1 MIAWVDGEWLDE
13 TAASVPIT
21 DRGFLGADAVFETAR
36 LHDGGYFRLERH
48 LERLEQSAA
57 VLRIPL
63 PPRSTLRDV
72 AFQLAQRNALS
83 DGSLR
88 ITVTR
93 GSGSGSFALA
103 TIAPVSS
110 AWRERAE
117 RGWTLITARVRTP
130 PATVVPHVVKTTG
143 RIWSLLARQEA
154 ADAGADDAL
163 LLTVDGH
170 VAEGPTWNVF
180 WRRADTLYTPALET
194 GILDGVTRAEVI
206 GLGRALGLQVEE
218 GIYGRDA
225 LDYADEILA
234 TMSSVGPVNIRVLDR
249 RPLPEPELGPRL
261 RSAYWAAVA
270 AHVERPAGTEPA

>member
-1 MIAWVDGEWLDE
+1 MLAWVDGAWLDE
-13 TAASVPIT
+13 SAAAVPIT

-36 LHDGGYFRLERH
+36 LFDGGFFRLARH
-48 LERLEQSAA
+48 LDRLEQSAA

-63 PPRSTLRDV
+63 PPRSTLTDV
-72 AFQLAQRNALS
+72 AFQLASRNGLT

-93 GSGSGSFALA
+93 GSGSGSFPVA
-103 TIAPVSS
+103 TIAPVSR
-110 AWRERAE
+110 AWRDRAE
-117 RGWTLITARVRTP
+117 RGWTLVTARVRTP

-180 WRRADTLYTPALET
+180 WRRDDVLCTPALET

-206 GLGRALGLQVEE
+206 SLGSQLGLRVEE
-218 GIYGRDA
+218 GVYGRDA

-234 TMSSVGPVNIRVLDR
+234 TMSSVGPVNIRILDR
-249 RPLPEPELGPRL
+249 RPLPEPQLGPRL
-261 RSAYWAAVA
+261 RTAYWQAVA
-270 AHVERPAGTEPA
+270 ANVERPAGTEPA

>member
-1 MIAWVDGEWLDE
+1 MIAWVDGEWLE
-13 TAASVPIT
+13 EGRASVPIT

-36 LHDGGYFRLERH
+36 LYEGGFFRLERH

-63 PPRSTLRDV
+63 PARSTLRDA

-93 GSGSGSFALA
+93 GSGTGSLVVA
-103 TIAPVSS
+103 TIAAVST
-110 AWRERAE
+110 AWREKAE
-117 RGWTLITARVRTP
+117 RGWTLVTARVRTP
-130 PATVVPHVVKTTG
+130 PAMVVPHVVKTTG

-180 WRRADTLYTPALET
+180 WRRADVLYTPALET
-194 GILDGVTRAEVI
+194 GILDGVTRAEVVA
-206 GLGRALGLQVEE
+206 LAAPLGLRAEE
-218 GIYGRDA
+218 GVYGRDA

-249 RPLPEPELGPRL
+249 RPLPKPELGPRL
-261 RSAYWAAVA
+261 RAAYWAAVA